1 MARHLPLLGAH
12 RSALPARGR
21 SRRRARFALLG
32 VLGAGVLGIVLLGAT
47 HAAAAPDRQTATLAV
62 ASRPAPVPETTSPS
76 RLVASQPA
84 TANGGSTGGS
94 TSGAGSAP
102 SGIEVGPPLPAG
114 TPSATPGPSVS
125 GGTGQSCGFFDVTCH
140 VSAAID
146 GWFRDLVTSAL
157 NPILALLGRT
167 VLSTPEVT
175 GGKVAVIW
183 GITAGIA
190 NALVVLLVLAGGAVV
205 MSHETLQTRYAAKDI
220 APRVVVAVIAANA
233 SLALVG
239 LAIPAAN
246 ALSRSLLG
254 GGVDPAQATAAM
266 RQLVLAPLGAGGI
279 FLVLLGLVAAVL
291 AVVLLATYVVRVAL
305 LVLLVAVAPL
315 ALIGHALPHTEG
327 AARLWWRAIAGLFAI
342 QLGQS
347 LVLICALKVFF
358 TPSGPSTLG
367 ISASGGLVDVVV
379 AVCLLWVLVRIPA
392 WVSKAVFGAGRSSG
406 VAKAFKVAFV
416 YKAARAGLAALA

>member
-1 MARHLPLLGAH
+1 MARHVSLLA
-12 RSALPARGR
+12 ALPA
-21 SRRRARFALLG
+21 RRRARFALLG
-32 VLGAGVLGIVLLGAT
+32 LIGAGALGIILLGAA
-47 HAAAAPDRQTATLAV
+47 HAAAAPDRQTAILAV
-62 ASRPAPVPETTSPS
+62 ASRPAPVPETTSPP
-76 RLVASQPA
+76 RLAASQPA
-84 TANGGSTGGS
+84 TANGSSTGG
-94 TSGAGSAP
+94 AGSVP
-102 SGIEVGPPLPAG
+102 SGIEVGPSLPAG
-114 TPSATPGPSVS
+114 APSATPGLSVS

-167 VLSTPEVT
+167 VLSTPGVT

-183 GITAGIA
+183 GVTAGIA

-233 SLALVG
+233 SLAVVG

-246 ALSRSLLG
+246 ALSGSLLG

-266 RQLVLAPLGAGGI
+266 RQLVLAPLGGGGI

-315 ALIGHALPHTEG
+315 ALVGHALPQTEG